1 MRDLTNRQVRLRR
14 RPAGLPSPEDFEL
27 TEEAAPVPGASQVL
41 VRTLLLS
48 IDPAMRGW
56 VAEGPNYVK
65 AVPVGGVMRS
75 FGLAEVVQ
83 SRNTRFRKHDIVF
96 GLPGWQ
102 EWAVLDEQDILWHV
116 DPATAP
122 LSAWLGV
129 LGLNGLT
136 AYVGVVDIGR
146 PKPGETVLVSSAAG
160 SLGGAAG
167 QIARIR
173 GARVVGLTSTEEKRD
188 LCLRVFGFHD
198 CINYRDVP
206 DLGRAGRTEQGQVDR
221 PRRRIRTG
229 LKCSIG
235 TTDCYAHATSRPSS
249 SSYFALCTVLCVS
262 NRTGME
268 TNMSNDDLRAANIAL
283 AERVITTCGNLR
295 PQEVREDFAEDAVLA
310 LPYAP
315 AGTPKETVGRDQI
328 VAYVSLLGN
337 YIEPGIFVDHA
348 FDTLAGDPGVVVA
361 RYSAS
366 TRLLTTGSP
375 YENTYITLVT
385 VRDGKVARYE
395 EFFDPINWLI
405 AQGGVVESPQK

>member
-1 MRDLTNRQVRLRR
+1 M
-14 RPAGLPSPEDFEL
+14 PGPEDFEL
-27 TEEAAPVPGASQVL
+27 TEEPAPVPGAGQVL

-48 IDPAMRGW
+48 IDP
-56 VAEGPNYVK
+56 
-65 AVPVGGVMRS
+65 
-75 FGLAEVVQ
+75 
-83 SRNTRFRKHDIVF
+83 
-96 GLPGWQ
+96 
-102 EWAVLDEQDILWHV
+102 
-116 DPATAP
+116 
-122 LSAWLGV
+122 
-129 LGLNGLT
+129 
-136 AYVGVVDIGR
+136 
-146 PKPGETVLVSSAAG
+146 
-160 SLGGAAG
+160 
-167 QIARIR
+167 RI
-173 GARVVGLTSTEEKRD
+173 E
-188 LCLRVFGFHD
+188 
-198 CINYRDVP
+198 P
-206 DLGRAGRTEQGQVDR
+206 
-221 PRRRIRTG
+221 
-229 LKCSIG
+229 
-235 TTDCYAHATSRPSS
+235 
-249 SSYFALCTVLCVS
+249 

-268 TNMSNDDLRAANIAL
+268 TDMSKDDLRAANIAL

-328 VAYVSLLGN
+328 VAYISLLGN
-337 YIEPGIFVDHA
+337 YIEPGIFADHA